1 MSKILTNSLADALRR
16 ASLPLPEV
24 IASLGGLALLIAL
37 ALLPGPFSGA
47 HAFAILG
54 VALSFAALVAMLPG
68 RREHTRTQ
76 ETSQL
81 VRLGAIADQLER
93 RTENLQD
100 VQWQASER
108 ESRYR
113 QLLDAQS
120 DLILRVDHKR
130 KLTFANKAFCEM
142 FEVSQSD
149 VLGQPFSP
157 DVIDGKGEKAGASP
171 WFFDD
176 QGPSEPLVQLISTP
190 KGERWISWQV
200 NELGVDQSGLFE
212 FELVGRDVTL
222 ERQHRLEIDE
232 ARELA
237 ESANVAKSRFLAA
250 MSHEIRTPMNGIM
263 GMAALLRDT
272 SLSDEQSTYVNAI
285 NQSANTLLSLID
297 EILDFS
303 KIEAGRLSLSSE
315 PFAIADSVRDAVEL
329 LAPRAHSKGLELAW
343 FIAPDVPDRVIGDT
357 IRVRQVLLNLLSNAI
372 KFTNSG
378 GVVVSAEL
386 GCKFEQ
392 DGNDHYQVLF
402 HVKDTGVGLSEDAQE
417 KLFREFERS
426 VADGNVQPEGTGLGL
441 AISRRLARAM
451 AGDISIVSTPNDG
464 STFTVELVL
473 EGDPDA
479 ADGNQQVQRSGEP
492 VDATPPARVLLAI
505 DQKIEREVLAH
516 ILACHGHVA
525 VEVGFNDAAE
535 AIRAAGRNGEVFD
548 AVVANC
554 GVSPTAA
561 GRLIAASEEL
571 GKRPHGL
578 VIAEVSERARISL
591 FRETGFD
598 AFAIRPVRPHV
609 FLERIGIGEKAENS
623 GMPVDGDPGVS
634 SAPATAEPE
643 PEGVPASARA
653 VEQPVIAAADGEDG
667 QRRLVLVVEDNEIN
681 ILLATKVLERAGLD
695 VLTAT
700 TGSEAVKH
708 MRLALQGAARMPDA
722 ILMDIYLPDMDGVE
736 TSRQI
741 KQLFQ
746 SQPED
751 PRSAADCPPI
761 VALTAHAFAED
772 RRRYLAEGMDEC
784 LTKPF
789 NPADLTQVL
798 MRLFAER
805 QKRSNP
811 AA

>member
-1 MSKILTNSLADALRR
+1 MSKILANSLTDALRR
-16 ASLPLPEV
+16 SSLPLPEV
-24 IASLGGLALLIAL
+24 IASIGGLALLIAL
-37 ALLPGPFSGA
+37 ALLPGPFSSA

-54 VALSFAALVAMLPG
+54 VALSFAALVAILPS
-68 RREHTRTQ
+68 RRDQSATHD
-76 ETSQL
+76 TSQL

-100 VQWQASER
+100 LQWQASER

-142 FEVSQSD
+142 FEVSQTD

-157 DVIDGKGEKAGASP
+157 EVIEGKCEKAGVSP
-171 WFFDD
+171 WFFDG
-176 QGPSEPLVQLISTP
+176 QGPSEPVVQLISTP

-232 ARELA
+232 ARKLA

-329 LAPRAHSKGLELAW
+329 LAPRAHSKDLELAW
-343 FIAPDVPDRVIGDT
+343 FIAPDVPDRVIGDS

-386 GCKFEQ
+386 GCRFEQ
-392 DGNDHYQVLF
+392 DGKDQYQVLF
-402 HVKDTGVGLSEDAQE
+402 QVKDTGVGLSADAQE

-451 AGDISIVSTPNDG
+451 AGDISIVSSPNVG

-479 ADGNQQVQRSGEP
+479 ADQNQQAQRSVEQ
-492 VDATPPARVLLAI
+492 VEVAHPARVLLAI
-505 DQKIEREVLAH
+505 DQQIEREVLAH
-516 ILACHGHVA
+516 ILSCHGHIA
-525 VEVGFNDAAE
+525 VEVGFSDAAE
-535 AIRAAGRNGEVFD
+535 AIRAAGRNGEAFD
-548 AVVANC
+548 AVVVNC
-554 GVSPTAA
+554 GVSPSAA
-561 GRLIAASEEL
+561 GRLIAAAEAL
-571 GKRPHGL
+571 GKRPNGL

-609 FLERIGIGEKAENS
+609 FLERIGIGKQPEQS
-623 GMPVDGDPGVS
+623 RLPVDCEQSGARVPVAAEAEQDRTHTIED
-634 SAPATAEPE
+634 ATEHPFTT
-643 PEGVPASARA
+643 
-653 VEQPVIAAADGEDG
+653 EDG
-667 QRRLVLVVEDNEIN
+667 LRRLVLVVEDNEIN
-681 ILLATKVLERAGLD
+681 TLLATKVLERAGLD
-695 VLTAT
+695 VLTAA

-722 ILMDIYLPDMDGVE
+722 ILMDIFLPDMDGVE
-736 TSRQI
+736 TSKQI
-741 KQLFQ
+741 KLLFNSTPDGQ
-746 SQPED
+746 
-751 PRSAADCPPI
+751 RSAADCPPI
-761 VALTAHAFAED
+761 VALTAHAFVED
-772 RRRYLAEGMDEC
+772 RRRYLAEGMDDC

-789 NPADLTQVL
+789 DPADLTQVL

-805 QKRSNP
+805 QKRANP